1 MANPTNTNTKHKQ
14 ICRAVLPIC
23 KQPVLAPMDDA
34 DLIRVYNTAP
44 P

>member
-23 KQPVLAPMDDA
+23 KQTVRATNGWRIP
-34 DLIRVYNTAP
+34 Y
-44 P
+44 